1 MGNLLS
7 GRLTVAL
14 EMGFSIR
21 FDQKI
26 VGVTSDRAF
35 GIIEDWLKAMRFEI
49 LQQAS
54 DVLVTVNISP
64 SWLNAS
70 DVRARE
76 EEAGANWNELLVG
89 LWSRFG
95 ETGNQVVSKTR
106 DIDWNIALKRGNTMI
121 LVGIVS
127 IVIGVAASLANTSIF
142 IVTLVAGVLLI
153 SNGMMNR
160 RSAKKR
166 KQNYARGQL
175 TT

>member
-64 SWLNAS
+64 SGLNAS
-70 DVRARE
+70 DARARE
-76 EEAGANWNELLVG
+76 EDAGANWTQLNGGV
-89 LWSRFG
+89 WSRF
-95 ETGNQVVSKTR
+95 V
-106 DIDWNIALKRGNTMI
+106 DRGHH
-121 LVGIVS
+121 GCC
-127 IVIGVAASLANTSIF
+127 
-142 IVTLVAGVLLI
+142 
-153 SNGMMNR
+153 R
-160 RSAKKR
+160 
-166 KQNYARGQL
+166 
-175 TT
+175 

>member
-64 SWLNAS
+64 SGLNAS

-89 LWSRFG
+89 LWSRIG
-95 ETGNQVVSKTR
+95 ETSKQVISKTR
-106 DIDWNIALKRGNTMI
+106 DLVWNIALNSVTTMY
-121 LVGIVS
+121 
-127 IVIGVAASLANTSIF
+127 IVIIISI
-142 IVTLVAGVLLI
+142 
-153 SNGMMNR
+153 
-160 RSAKKR
+160 
-166 KQNYARGQL
+166 
-175 TT
+175 